1 MIVSTLLALA
11 VQTTPTPDAG
21 TPEERE
27 IVVIGRQLR
36 DWRGTWRLRNGQV
49 ACRTIR
55 STGDAEIDRI
65 GCQAMIICI
74 APKVAAITAITAE
87 TKDKATVQAR
97 INQVIQGQM
106 TCLETERN
114 QGIDTL
120 AAARVKGAK

>member
-11 VQTTPTPDAG
+11 VQTAPAVETG

-36 DWRGTWRLRNGQV
+36 NWRGTWRLRGGKV
-49 ACRTIR
+49 ACKTVT

-65 GCQAMIICI
+65 GCQAMISCI
-74 APKVAAITAITAE
+74 APKVATITAITAE

-106 TCLETERN
+106 TCFETERN

>member
-1 MIVSTLLALA
+1 VIVSTLLALA
-11 VQTTPTPDAG
+11 VQTSPTPDAG

-36 DWRGTWRLRNGQV
+36 DWRGTWRLRSGKV
-49 ACRTIR
+49 ACKTVT

-65 GCQAMIICI
+65 GCQAMINCI
-74 APKVAAITAITAE
+74 EPKVAAITAITAE
-87 TKDKATVQAR
+87 KKDRATVQTR
-97 INQVIQGQM
+97 INEVIQGQM